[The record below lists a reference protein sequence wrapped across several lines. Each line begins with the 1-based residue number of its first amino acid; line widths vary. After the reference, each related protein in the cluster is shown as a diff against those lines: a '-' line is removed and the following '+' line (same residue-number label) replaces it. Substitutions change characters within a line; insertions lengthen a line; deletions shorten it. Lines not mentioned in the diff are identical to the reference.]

1 MSHSEADS
9 SPLSS
14 PPPSS
19 PEQALSINSNPPA
32 PPSAPSFAQP
42 EESSVETPSLGPSVQ
57 VQQAQASESVAMA
70 APTSNMSVKRAPRQ
84 SPKRAREEDSDSEE
98 AFGTPPPKRAAI
110 KTKRTANGKTV
121 AKKAAS
127 PRKAALKKPIPKKT
141 PAKKAAPALI
151 SSRPSRSRKA
161 PERLEDVQEKP
172 TPKALPNK
180 KGPSK
185 VFDPIFITTNS
196 TSRLAKADIYVS
208 AIMLFSVS
216 CLTRSSAHASRRPGM
231 D

>member
-14 PPPSS
+14 PPLSF
-19 PEQALSINSNPPA
+19 PEQASSINSNPPA

-42 EESSVETPSLGPSVQ
+42 EESPVKTPSPSPSVQ

-70 APTSNMSVKRAPRQ
+70 APTSNMSVKRAPTQ

-121 AKKAAS
+121 TKKAAS
-127 PRKAALKKPIPKKT
+127 PQKAAPKKPMPKKT
-141 PAKKAAPALI
+141 PAKKATPAPT

-185 VFDPIFITTNS
+185 VFDPVFITTNS
-196 TSRLAKADIYVS
+196 TSRLAKADVYAS
-208 AIMLFSVS
+208 ATMLFLASH
-216 CLTRSSAHASRRPGM
+216 LTCFSAHASRRPGL

>member
-14 PPPSS
+14 PPLSF
-19 PEQALSINSNPPA
+19 PEQASSINSNPPA

-42 EESSVETPSLGPSVQ
+42 EESSVKTPSPGPSVQ

-70 APTSNMSVKRAPRQ
+70 APTSNMSVKRVPRQ

-121 AKKAAS
+121 RKKAAS
-127 PRKAALKKPIPKKT
+127 PRKAAPKKPMPKT
-141 PAKKAAPALI
+141 PAKKAAPAPT

-208 AIMLFSVS
+208 ATMLFSVS